1 MKRLLLIALVCL
13 CGCERMYNTNILGSW
28 SEHYDDPDFMMDSN
42 VTHTFN
48 EDGSY
53 IVRTYDLLMN
63 QEDFITYEYSIQGD
77 VITVSTSIDGNTVTT
92 SYDIT
97 KLNKNEMSWKR
108 VGSTGNSY
116 GYDIRHFVRDE

>member
-1 MKRLLLIALVCL
+1 MLVCL
-13 CGCERMYNTNILGSW
+13 CGCEKMYNSNILGSW
-28 SEHYDDPDFMMDSN
+28 SEHYDDPDLMMDSN

-63 QEDFITYEYSIQGD
+63 QEDFITYEYSIQGN
-77 VITVSTSIDGNTVTT
+77 VITVIPSETYDAVPI

-97 KLNKNEMSWKR
+97 KLNKREMSWKM
-108 VGSTGNSY
+108 VGAA
-116 GYDIRHFVRDE
+116 DDHV

>member
-1 MKRLLLIALVCL
+1 MKKLFLIALVCL

-63 QEDFITYEYSIQGD
+63 QEDFITYEYSIQGK
-77 VITVSTSIDGNTVTT
+77 VITVTPSEAEDAAPV

-97 KLNKNEMSWKR
+97 KLNKKEMSWKM
-108 VGSTGNSY
+108 VGATENSY
-116 GYDIRHFVRDE
+116 GYDIIHFVRKE